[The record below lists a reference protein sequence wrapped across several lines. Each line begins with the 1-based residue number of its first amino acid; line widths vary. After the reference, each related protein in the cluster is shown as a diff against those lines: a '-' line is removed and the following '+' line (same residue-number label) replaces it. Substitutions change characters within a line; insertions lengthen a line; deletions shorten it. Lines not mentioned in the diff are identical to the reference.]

1 MNYTLRQLR
10 TFVAVAHHGGFSQA
24 GQAIGLSQ
32 SAVSHSIKELEAVIG
47 VRLLDRT
54 TREVILT
61 AAGQQLASRMASLLE
76 EMNSTLLDIRSYGE
90 QRSGT
95 VRIAASQTISAHL
108 MPQCLAASQRS
119 YPDIQVIL
127 RDRMQQVVLQSV
139 RNAEVDF
146 GIVIGPLSD
155 NDLDYQP
162 VLEEPF
168 LLLCRS
174 DDPLASVEKAHWRM
188 LAGRD
193 MVLQDYASGSRVLI
207 DAALR
212 QQQIDINVVQDIGH
226 PATLFP
232 MVDAGIGI
240 SILPALALP
249 LPAGRAL
256 TVRRLYPEIN
266 RSLMLIKRKNR
277 SLTPASEAIWQEVR
291 QQARLLTQQ
300 RAASPAF

>member
-10 TFVAVAHHGGFSQA
+10 TFVAVAHYGGFSQA

-54 TREVILT
+54 TREVMLT
-61 AAGQQLASRMASLLE
+61 EAGQQLASRMASLLE

-108 MPQCLAASQRS
+108 MPQCLAASQQS
-119 YPDIQVIL
+119 YPDIRIIL
-127 RDRMQQVVLQSV
+127 HDRVQEMVLQSV

-146 GIVIGPLSD
+146 GIVIGPLNDS
-155 NDLDYQP
+155 DLDCQAI
-162 VLEEPF
+162 LDEPF

-174 DDPLASVEKAHWRM
+174 DDSLASVEKAQWRM
-188 LAGRD
+188 LAGRT

-212 QQQIDINVVQDIGH
+212 QQQVKVNVVQEIGH

-266 RSLMLIKRKNR
+266 RSLVLVKRKNR
-277 SLTPASEAIWQEVR
+277 SLTPAAQAIWQEAR
-291 QQARLLTQQ
+291 QQATLLTQQ
-300 RAASPAF
+300 RAINPAF